1 MELNSSTFLFSKEVN
16 IQLKTCINCGVVVED
31 NAVLFCPECGAGDLK
46 EQPQALPE
54 EECVSDR
61 DTYYDDVLPED
72 AGQEQSK
79 QNNTG
84 LFVRI
89 ALVGFVVAII
99 VSVCAVVA
107 FMT

>member
-1 MELNSSTFLFSKEVN
+1 MELNSSTFYFSKEVK

-61 DTYYDDVLPED
+61 DTYYDDVLTELLNFYEVK
-72 AGQEQSK
+72 AGECYFIPSGTIHA
-79 QNNTG
+79 NE
-84 LFVRI
+84 
-89 ALVGFVVAII
+89 
-99 VSVCAVVA
+99 
-107 FMT
+107 

>member
-1 MELNSSTFLFSKEVN
+1 MK
-16 IQLKTCINCGVVVED
+16 ICKKCGVVVEED
-31 NAVLFCPECGAGDLK
+31 AVLFCPECGAGQFR
-46 EQPQALPE
+46 ESPQIE
-54 EECVSDR
+54 SKTTQT

-79 QNNTG
+79 QNDTG

-89 ALVGFVVAII
+89 ALVGFVVTII

>member
-1 MELNSSTFLFSKEVN
+1 M
-16 IQLKTCINCGVVVED
+16 KTCINCGVVVED
-31 NAVLFCPECGAGDLK
+31 DAVLFCPECGAG
-46 EQPQALPE
+46 QFQQSPQIEPELPNT
-54 EECVSDR
+54 

>member
-1 MELNSSTFLFSKEVN
+1 M
-16 IQLKTCINCGVVVED
+16 KTCINCGVVVEN
-31 NAVLFCPECGAGDLK
+31 NAVLFCPECGAGQLQ
-46 EQPQALPE
+46 ESPQIEPKPLT
-54 EECVSDR
+54 DI
-61 DTYYDDVLPED
+61 YYDDVEPED
-72 AGQEQSK
+72 AGQEENKQS
-79 QNNTG
+79 NTG

>member
-1 MELNSSTFLFSKEVN
+1 M
-16 IQLKTCINCGVVVED
+16 KTCINCGVVVED
-31 NAVLFCPECGAGDLK
+31 NAVLFCPKCGAGELK
-46 EQPQALPE
+46 EEPQTLPE
-54 EECVSDR
+54 EECVLDR